1 MLAFAILGAVSC
13 VGCGGGTLDAE
24 ALSKQAEALQSVAA
38 EGALLG
44 QAAASGETTQTFAR
58 EHSAALSELAA
69 KTQESLR
76 GATTQPSL
84 QPSLR
89 RLTTLAADTTAAL
102 EQLRDATQVEQ
113 RELAAM
119 LRAAADQAERIAGS

>member
-102 EQLRDATQVEQ
+102 EQLGDATQVEQ
-113 RELAAM
+113 RELAAK